1 MKIPYRNPIVHDTG
15 KSNYP
20 GPYELT
26 DIALKK
32 YNIER
37 EKFGSTE
44 ILLPN
49 GNHYTVKDYQYE
61 LPDGSIGMHFIPI
74 SDTGSVLNSKKE
86 YVPGA
91 SLIDEFLRE
100 KMQLAKN
107 DPIYAFINYFHPE
120 QNKGDIKYLA
130 SKDKVEMGFTHLGG
144 YYGQGYTTNAP
155 MLYHSHRFGV
165 DGSVDNTNYG
175 YPANVQII
183 SLQNVSQAT
192 LNKNF
197 RYVDTC
203 LNSGVMFP
211 NKSPLGYMDSIF
223 RVVDI
228 NTALM
233 FYRDW
238 IRFEGYLRT
247 DDTWYT
253 YCAAHKTV
261 VTTVALNLPH
271 NLKSFQE
278 VYGNDEGKKLFEQFK
293 LFYNNIIGP
302 DPGFLPADETDFE
315 PLWKKEG
322 FTPVQIN
329 PFTKDEY
336 FAYDKARRDR
346 SLTHFTGKKPLK
358 PDQATGWAP
367 QSSAEVIFVFM
378 QVYADMLDAG
388 SIIAS
393 ASILAFMDQIDQRMG
408 ISKAQYLLHA
418 MPIINHLMIADAS
431 VNAAKDPDH
440 YLQNAFTGLCLAFGG
455 QPTDAD
461 GFQVEIKK
469 VEAAKGI
476 QDFEK
481 LIESDPIPKVL
492 AAWALLGVI
501 TEWNSIVKAGS
512 ISPTDAYI
520 QMMESIQ
527 GYLEDARDMLV
538 TQPDKIEFNTPPTTT
553 HLLSNGMH
561 KTNPFVTVK
570 EVCTVVDFSEVQL
583 KAKS

>member
-15 KSNYP
+15 TSNYP

-26 DIALKK
+26 DLALKK

-37 EKFGSTE
+37 GKFGSTE
-44 ILLPN
+44 ILIPTGKN
-49 GNHYTVKDYQYE
+49 FTVKDYQYE
-61 LPDGSIGMHFIPI
+61 LPDGSIGMYFIPV
-74 SDTGSVLNSKKE
+74 SDTGSVLNSKNI

-100 KMQLAKN
+100 KMQLTK
-107 DPIYAFINYFHPE
+107 DEPIYAFINYFHPE

-130 SKDKVEMGFTHLGG
+130 SKDKIEMGFTHLGA
-144 YYGQGYTTNAP
+144 YFGQGYTTNAP
-155 MLYHSHRFGV
+155 MLYHGHRFGV
-165 DGSVDNTNYG
+165 DGKVDNTNYG

-183 SLQNVSQAT
+183 SLQGVSQAA

-211 NKSPLGYMDSIF
+211 NKSALGYMDSMF
-223 RVVDI
+223 RVIDI

-233 FYRDW
+233 YYRDW
-238 IRFEGYLRT
+238 IRFEGYLRN

-253 YCAAHKTV
+253 YCAAHKTIV
-261 VTTVALNLPH
+261 ATVALNLPH

-278 VYGNDEGKKLFEQFK
+278 VYGMDKGKDLFNQFK

-302 DPGFLPADETDFE
+302 DPGFLAVDETDFE

-322 FTPVQIN
+322 FTPSQIN

-336 FAYDKARRDR
+336 FAYDKARREG
-346 SLTHFTGKKPLK
+346 SLDHFAGKKPLN

-393 ASILAFMDQIDQRMG
+393 ASILAFMDKIDQRMG

-418 MPIINHLMIADAS
+418 MPIINHIMVADAS
-431 VNAAKDPDH
+431 VNAAKDPDN
-440 YLQNAFTGLCLAFGG
+440 YLKNTFTGLCLAFGG
-455 QPTDAD
+455 TPADAL
-461 GFQVEIKK
+461 GFESEIKK
-469 VEAAKGI
+469 VTEAKGI
-476 QDFEK
+476 QDFEQ
-481 LIESDPIPKVL
+481 LIATDPVAKVL
-492 AAWALLGVI
+492 AAWSLIEVV
-501 TEWNSIVKAGS
+501 TQWSSIIKAGS
-512 ISPTDAYI
+512 IAPVDAYVK
-520 QMMESIQ
+520 MMEAIQ
-527 GYLEDARDMLV
+527 TDLDNARDMVV
-538 TQPDKIEFNTPPTTT
+538 TQPDRIQFNTPPTTT

-561 KTNPFVTVK
+561 KTNSFITVK
-570 EVCTVVDFSEVQL
+570 EVCTVVDFGDVQL
-583 KAKS
+583 KVK

>member
-1 MKIPYRNPIVHDTG
+1 MKIPYRNQIVHDTG

-26 DIALKK
+26 DLALKR
-32 YNIER
+32 YNIAR

-44 ILLPN
+44 ILIPTGKN
-49 GNHYTVKDYQYE
+49 FTVKDYQYE
-61 LPDGSIGMHFIPI
+61 LPDGSIGMHFIPV
-74 SDTGSVLNSKKE
+74 SDAGSVLNSNNQ
-86 YVPGA
+86 YVSGA

-100 KMQLAKN
+100 VMQLTK
-107 DPIYAFINYFHPE
+107 DEPIYAFINYFHPE

-130 SKDKVEMGFTHLGG
+130 SKDKVEMGFTHLGA
-144 YYGQGYTTNAP
+144 YYGQGYTSNAP
-155 MLYHSHRFGV
+155 MLYHGHRFGV
-165 DGSVDNTNYG
+165 DGKFDNPNYG

-183 SLQNVSQAT
+183 SLQNVPQAT

-203 LNSGVMFP
+203 LNNGVMFP
-211 NKSPLGYMDSIF
+211 NKSPLGYMDSMF

-238 IRFEGYLRT
+238 IMFEQYLRT

-261 VTTVALNLPH
+261 ITTVALNLPH

-278 VYGNDEGKKLFEQFK
+278 VYGIDEGKDLFDQFK

-302 DPGFLPADETDFE
+302 DPGFLATDETDFV
-315 PLWKKEG
+315 PLWKMEG
-322 FTPVQIN
+322 FTPSQIS
-329 PFTKDEY
+329 PFTRDEY
-336 FAYDKARRDR
+336 FAYDKARRER
-346 SLTHFTGKKPLK
+346 SLNSFTGKKPLY

-388 SIIAS
+388 SIITC
-393 ASILAFMDQIDQRMG
+393 ASILAFMDQIDHRMG

-418 MPIINHLMIADAS
+418 MPIINYVMIADAT
-431 VNAAKDPDH
+431 VNAANDPDN
-440 YLQNAFTGLCLAFGG
+440 YLKNTFTGLCLAFGG
-455 QPTDAD
+455 TPADALD
-461 GFQVEIKK
+461 FESEIKK
-469 VEAAKGI
+469 VSVAKSL
-476 QDFEK
+476 QDFEQ
-481 LIESDPIPKVL
+481 LISTNPVAKVL
-492 AAWALLGVI
+492 AAWALMGVVSQ
-501 TEWNSIVKAGS
+501 WSSIVKAGS
-512 ISPTDAYI
+512 VAPVDAYVK
-520 QMMESIQ
+520 MMESIHTD
-527 GYLEDARDMLV
+527 LEKVRDMVV
-538 TQPDKIEFNTPPTTT
+538 TQPDRIQFNTPPTTT

-561 KTNPFVTVK
+561 KTNPFITVK
-570 EVCTVVDFSEVQL
+570 EVCTVVDFNDVQL
-583 KAKS
+583 KVK

>member
-1 MKIPYRNPIVHDTG
+1 
-15 KSNYP
+15 
-20 GPYELT
+20 
-26 DIALKK
+26 
-32 YNIER
+32 
-37 EKFGSTE
+37 
-44 ILLPN
+44 
-49 GNHYTVKDYQYE
+49 
-61 LPDGSIGMHFIPI
+61 
-74 SDTGSVLNSKKE
+74 
-86 YVPGA
+86 
-91 SLIDEFLRE
+91 
-100 KMQLAKN
+100 
-107 DPIYAFINYFHPE
+107 
-120 QNKGDIKYLA
+120 
-130 SKDKVEMGFTHLGG
+130 
-144 YYGQGYTTNAP
+144 
-155 MLYHSHRFGV
+155 
-165 DGSVDNTNYG
+165 
-175 YPANVQII
+175 
-183 SLQNVSQAT
+183 
-192 LNKNF
+192 
-197 RYVDTC
+197 
-203 LNSGVMFP
+203 
-211 NKSPLGYMDSIF
+211 
-223 RVVDI
+223 
-228 NTALM
+228 
-233 FYRDW
+233 
-238 IRFEGYLRT
+238 
-247 DDTWYT
+247 
-253 YCAAHKTV
+253 
-261 VTTVALNLPH
+261 
-271 NLKSFQE
+271 
-278 VYGNDEGKKLFEQFK
+278 QFK
-293 LFYNNIIGP
+293 LFYSHIIGP

-322 FTPVQIN
+322 FTPSQIN

-346 SLTHFTGKKPLK
+346 SLAHFTGKKPLK

-431 VNAAKDPDH
+431 VSAAKDPDH

-476 QDFEK
+476 QDFEQ

-501 TEWNSIVKAGS
+501 TQWNSIIKAGS

-520 QMMESIQ
+520 HMMESVQ

-561 KTNPFVTVK
+561 KTNPFITVK

>member
-1 MKIPYRNPIVHDTG
+1 MNIPYRNSIVHDTG
-15 KSNYP
+15 KSTYP

-26 DIALKK
+26 DLALKK
-32 YNIER
+32 YNIAR
-37 EKFGSTE
+37 EKFGTTE
-44 ILLPN
+44 ILIPN
-49 GNHYTVKDYQYE
+49 GQSFTVKDYQYV
-61 LPDGSIGMHFIPI
+61 LPDGSIGMHLIPI
-74 SDTGSVLNSKKE
+74 SDTGSVLNPDKE

-91 SLIDEFLRE
+91 SLIDAFLRE
-100 KMQLAKN
+100 TMQLAKG
-107 DPIYAFINYFHPE
+107 DPIYAFVNYFHPE

-155 MLYHSHRFGV
+155 MLYHNHRFGV

-211 NKSPLGYMDSIF
+211 NKSPLGYMNSMF

-233 FYRDW
+233 YYRDW
-238 IRFEGYLRT
+238 IRYEGYLRS

-253 YCAAHKTV
+253 YCAAHKTI

-271 NLKSFQE
+271 NLNSFQE
-278 VYGNDEGKKLFEQFK
+278 VYGMREGKDLFEQFK

-302 DPGFLPADETDFE
+302 DPGFLASDETDFE

-322 FTPVQIN
+322 FTPAQIN

-336 FAYDKARRDR
+336 FAYDKARRDS
-346 SLTHFTGKKPLK
+346 SLTHFTGKKPLT

-393 ASILAFMDQIDQRMG
+393 ASILAFMDKIDVRMG

-418 MPIINHLMIADAS
+418 MPIINRLMVADARI
-431 VNAAKDPDH
+431 NAAQDPDH
-440 YLQNAFTGLCLAFGG
+440 YLKNTFTGLCLAFGG
-455 QPTDAD
+455 TQAEASD
-461 GFQVEIKK
+461 FELEIKK
-469 VEAAKGI
+469 ITAAKGI
-476 QDFEK
+476 QDFEQ
-481 LIESDPIPKVL
+481 IIASDPVAKVL
-492 AAWALLGVI
+492 AAWSLAGVV
-501 TEWNSIVKAGS
+501 TQWDSICKGGS
-512 ISPTDAYI
+512 LSRVDAYV
-520 QMMESIQ
+520 QMMEGIQ
-527 GYLEDARDMLV
+527 ADLEKARDLLV
-538 TQPDKIEFNTPPTTT
+538 TQPDKIQFNTPPTTT

-583 KAKS
+583 KAN